1 MSNAQEITVEVLVNR
16 DVRTAWDAFT
26 SPQAITQRRIHGL

>member
-1 MSNAQEITVEVLVNR
+1 MPSAGKITVEVWVNR

-26 SPQAITQRRIHGL
+26 SPQAIIE